1 MDASRVQFE
10 LLAEIAEAL
19 ADASIEF
26 WLRGGWALDFLL
38 GEIRPD
44 HADIDLVAW
53 RRDRDAI
60 YAALTERGFEHDRE
74 LPDVAI
80 DFRKKDQSIQ
90 ILLVVFSADGALVCH
105 GFESWPFPAGA
116 LDGPTRTINGIS
128 CRTLAPEALLHEK
141 ETYAANRG
149 RPLREKDHASIGL
162 LRQLVDPA

>member
-60 YAALTERGFEHDRE
+60 YTALTERGFEHDGE
-74 LPDVAI
+74 LPDVGI
-80 DFRKKDQSIQ
+80 DFRKRDQSIQ
-90 ILLVVFSADGALVCH
+90 VLLVEFSADGSLVCH
-105 GFESWPFPAGA
+105 GFESWPFLAGA
-116 LDGPTRTINGIS
+116 LEGPTRTINGIS
-128 CRTLAPEALLHEK
+128 CRTLAPEELLHEK

-149 RPLREKDHASIGL
+149 RPLREKDHASIRL